1 MLSDLLSSQEDEETS
16 LFAVMMHAIAAHGQE
31 ITATDLERAAGSA
44 GRTLQQTTPLY
55 GRPAKP
61 AGMDVR

>member
-1 MLSDLLSSQEDEETS
+1 
-16 LFAVMMHAIAAHGQE
+16 MMHPNAAGAAHGQE
-31 ITATDLERAAGSA
+31 ITATDLGRAAGSA
-44 GRTLQQTTPLY
+44 SRTLQQTTPLY